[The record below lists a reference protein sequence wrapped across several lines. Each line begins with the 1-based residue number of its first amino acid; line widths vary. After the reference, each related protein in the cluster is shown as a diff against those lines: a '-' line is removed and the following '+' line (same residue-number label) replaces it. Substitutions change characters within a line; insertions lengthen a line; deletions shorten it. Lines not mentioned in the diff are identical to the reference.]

1 MIDDLVRDPAGAV
14 QMLLLMV
21 PGLLLAVTVHEV
33 AHGWVADRLGDP
45 TARLAGRLTL
55 NPLPHID
62 PLGALAFVL
71 AGFGWARPVP
81 VDARNLRRPV
91 RDMACVAVA
100 GPLSNFA
107 LAFVGLVLLVLTS
120 RLVESPFVARPVAG
134 MLRYVYTFNLG
145 LAIFNLIPL
154 PPLDGGH
161 FLPYFFPRRSLAAPG
176 AAGAVRPAHPPAARL
191 LRRHPLH
198 RRAPLRPGQRPLP
211 HGAARAPLGRRR
223 PPPGAVGPGKHERA
237 RISRSGPFVVK
248 APATTYSPAPLPAQ
262 YHRPWRA

>member
-1 MIDDLVRDPAGAV
+1 MIDDLLRDPAGAV

-33 AHGWVADRLGDP
+33 AHGWVAERLGDS

-81 VDARNLRRPV
+81 VNARNLRRPV
-91 RDMACVAVA
+91 RDMACVAAA
-100 GPLSNFA
+100 GPLSN
-107 LAFVGLVLLVLTS
+107 LVVAFLGLVLLVLTS
-120 RLVESPFVARPVAG
+120 RLVDAPFVTRPVAG

-161 FLPYFFPRRSLAAPG
+161 FLPYFFPRRSWPLL
-176 AAGAVRPAHPPAARL
+176 ARL
-191 LRRHPLH
+191 EQYGPLI
-198 RRAPLRPGQRPLP
+198 LLLLVFS
-211 HGAARAPLGRRR
+211 GATRYI
-223 PPPGAVGPGKHERA
+223 VGPLFGLVNALYLTVLRA
-237 RISRSGPFVVK
+237 
-248 APATTYSPAPLPAQ
+248 LL
-262 YHRPWRA
+262 

>member
-1 MIDDLVRDPAGAV
+1 MIDDFLRDPAGAV
-14 QMLLLMV
+14 QVLLLMI

-81 VDARNLRRPV
+81 VSARNLRRPV
-91 RDMACVAVA
+91 RDMAWVAAA
-100 GPLSNFA
+100 GPLSNF
-107 LAFVGLVLLVLTS
+107 LVAFLGLVLLVLTS
-120 RLVESPFVARPVAG
+120 RVLDAPFVARPVAG
-134 MLRYVYTFNLG
+134 MLRFVYTFNLG

-161 FLPYFFPRRSLAAPG
+161 FLPYFFPRRSWPLL
-176 AAGAVRPAHPPAARL
+176 ARL
-191 LRRHPLH
+191 EQYGPLI
-198 RRAPLRPGQRPLP
+198 LLLLVFS
-211 HGAARAPLGRRR
+211 GATRYI
-223 PPPGAVGPGKHERA
+223 VGPLFGLVNA
-237 RISRSGPFVVK
+237 LYLTAVAAI
-248 APATTYSPAPLPAQ
+248 L
-262 YHRPWRA
+262 

>member
-1 MIDDLVRDPAGAV
+1 MLERFAADPVGALQTLVLMIPA
-14 QMLLLMV
+14 
-21 PGLLLAVTVHEV
+21 LLLAVTVHEV

-45 TARLAGRLTL
+45 TARMLGRLTL

-81 VDARNLRRPV
+81 VNARNLRRPV
-91 RDMACVAVA
+91 RDMACVAAA

-107 LAFVGLVLLVLTS
+107 LAFAALLLLVLVP
-120 RLVESPFVARPVAG
+120 RVVPGPFVAEPLAG

-161 FLPYFFPRRSLAAPG
+161 FLPYFLPRAAWPILARAEQYGPILLLVLLISG
-176 AAGAVRPAHPPAARL
+176 GTRYIIGPFFLAINALYLRAASAL
-191 LRRHPLH
+191 L
-198 RRAPLRPGQRPLP
+198 APLL
-211 HGAARAPLGRRR
+211 
-223 PPPGAVGPGKHERA
+223 
-237 RISRSGPFVVK
+237 S
-248 APATTYSPAPLPAQ
+248 
-262 YHRPWRA
+262 